1 VALTARRVVVINHA
15 AVRDLLR
22 GPEMT
27 ALLVSMG
34 HSIAEAAGPGHEVVT
49 DFGPNRVRVEVVTDT
64 FEAQQNEASHHRL
77 SSAIDNGRR

>member
-1 VALTARRVVVINHA
+1 
-15 AVRDLLR
+15 
-22 GPEMT
+22 
-27 ALLVSMG
+27 MG